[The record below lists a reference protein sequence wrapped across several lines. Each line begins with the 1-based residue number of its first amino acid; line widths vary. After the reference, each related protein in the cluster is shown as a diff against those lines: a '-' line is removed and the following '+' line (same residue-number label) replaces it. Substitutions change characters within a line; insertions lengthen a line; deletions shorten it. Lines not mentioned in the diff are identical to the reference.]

1 MRAGRI
7 GTVHCYGR
15 FAVDAVS
22 RAGAVLGD
30 REVVACRTPES
41 FLAELDRVEA
51 VLGLGMRV
59 PDWSVARRLRLIHLV
74 GSGADS
80 ILPAAGLSPDVRV
93 AAAKGLSAPAMAEFA
108 VAMLLALAKRLPEVL
123 ASQRSRAWE
132 PHHPVVLSGGALLVA
147 GAGPVGREV
156 ARRAKALGM
165 DVIGVRNGPD
175 PVPEFDE
182 THPAGRF
189 AELAGRA
196 DAIVL
201 AVPATPLTR
210 HLLDGKVLDRCRPSC
225 LIVNVS
231 RGEVVDEREL
241 AARLRAGS
249 IGGAALDVFEKEP
262 LPPVSPLWDAP
273 GAILTPHVSW
283 SSPGYGR
290 QVVELFA
297 RNLERVERG
306 EPVVNPVDL
315 ARGY

>member
-1 MRAGRI
+1 MHAY
-7 GTVHCYGR
+7 GT
-15 FAVDAVS
+15 FAIDAV
-22 RAGAVLGD
+22 AGAPDVLRD
-30 REVVACRTPES
+30 REVVTCPTPES
-41 FLAELDRVEA
+41 FARELDRVEA
-51 VLGLGMRV
+51 VLGFGMRV
-59 PDWSVARRLRLIHLV
+59 PDWSAAGRLRLVHLV

-80 ILPAAGLSPDVRV
+80 ILPAAGLSPDVPV
-93 AAAKGLSAPAMAEFA
+93 AAARGVSAPAMAEFA

-123 ASQRSRAWE
+123 ASQRSRTWE
-132 PHHPVVLSGGALLVA
+132 RHHPVLLSGSTLLVA

-156 ARRAKALGM
+156 AVRARALGM
-165 DVIGVRNGPD
+165 TVIGVRGEPV

-182 THPAGRF
+182 THPAGSF

-262 LPPVSPLWDAP
+262 LPQDSPLWDAP

-283 SSPGYGR
+283 SSPGYTR
-290 QVVELFA
+290 KVVELFA

-306 EPVVNPVDL
+306 QPVINPVDL